1 MKDKSF
7 TQRRLEKLH
16 EAPDYS
22 IVAYVTGVK
31 DGNTGMV
38 HWQVSVEGEDD
49 PIRAAGI
56 LERAV
61 EVLRDE

>member
-1 MKDKSF
+1 MKGKSF
-7 TQRRLEKLH
+7 TQRRLEKLR
-16 EAPDYS
+16 ETPDYS
-22 IVAYVTGVK
+22 IVAYVDGVK

-38 HWQVSVEGEDD
+38 HYCVTVEGEDD